1 MRGSGD
7 VAWSEKQ
14 SRGVSWAFPW
24 GLQVRVEGSVER
36 LPEQESDAYYHSRP
50 RGSQI
55 DAYYHVSARSPPC
68 CRTGAPRWRRG
79 TRSLNRHASPCCS
92 LPPQSS
98 VLPDGRASLEARNQ
112 ELKQARLPLLLSSP
126 PAPCCRTGAPRWRR
140 GTRSLNR
147 HASPCCSLPPQSS
160 VLPDGRASLEAGGC
174 SLPPQSSEPGA

>member
-55 DAYYHVSARSPPC
+55 GAHVS
-68 CRTGAPRWRRG
+68 
-79 TRSLNRHASPCCS
+79 
-92 LPPQSS
+92 PQSS

-126 PAPCCRTGAPRWRR
+126 PSPPCCRTGAPRWRR

-147 HASPCCSLPPQSS
+147 HACPCCSLPPQSS
-160 VLPDGRASLEAGGC
+160 VLPKGRASSEARNQVLKQAC
-174 SLPPQSSEPGA
+174 PLLMLAKSAEVASVTPTHCACMEVLCCL